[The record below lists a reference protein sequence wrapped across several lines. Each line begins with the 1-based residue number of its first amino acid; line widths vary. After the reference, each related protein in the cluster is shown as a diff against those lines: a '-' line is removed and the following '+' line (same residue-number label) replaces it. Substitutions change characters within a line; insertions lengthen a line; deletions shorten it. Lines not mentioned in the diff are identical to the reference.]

1 MAVETWSIFGGEER
15 GHFDLQ
21 EEESHFDLSPGKT
34 FRTVSFRQ
42 VCVTPLMPFLGRGG
56 TAINFVALIRP
67 HLVIDT
73 IGYNDRSWPRWPS
86 MAGFEVGHRGF
97 KPGQSGRNVTV

>member
-34 FRTVSFRQ
+34 FRT
-42 VCVTPLMPFLGRGG
+42 TL
-56 TAINFVALIRP
+56 
-67 HLVIDT
+67 
-73 IGYNDRSWPRWPS
+73 
-86 MAGFEVGHRGF
+86 
-97 KPGQSGRNVTV
+97 